1 MAMFVKHNVLV
12 ACMGQLARQITD
24 EAGFL
29 VSQGLN
35 AEQLAASVDAATG
48 RLSEHKRQSVNADI
62 AAKEKSIQW
71 KKTRI
76 QTQQLFSNIIEMVAG
91 TFGKSTPKGRQIL
104 KLRSRVIQ
112 SNKNRRRKRK
122 TSPPQNKP
130 DKK

>member
-1 MAMFVKHNVLV
+1 MFVKHNVLV

>member
-1 MAMFVKHNVLV
+1 MFVKHNVLV

-29 VSQGLN
+29 VEHGLN
-35 AEQLAASVDAATG
+35 AEQLAASMDAATG

-62 AAKEKSIQW
+62 AAKEKRIQW